1 MYASR
6 TTQFIVGIFGLVG
19 IAALSVLAFTLSRIP
34 LVSKP
39 HYTLYA
45 MFDNVSGLKVSDAIQ
60 IAGVRVGKVSSITLS
75 QKNER
80 AQVTLDIREGIMID
94 EDAIASIKTSGII
107 GDKYVALA
115 IGGGDPLKDGGTIIH
130 TESSFVLEDAIGQLV
145 NGGGSKSSSGDNSQS
160 SPAASPSPAAG
171 GIISA
176 PPGSG
181 AAKNQ
186 EKSDNNGDKANKGN
200 KGKK

>member
-19 IAALSVLAFTLSRIP
+19 IAALSVLAFTLGRIP
-34 LVSKP
+34 LVAQP

-45 MFDNVSGLKVSDAIQ
+45 MFDNVSGLKVNDAIQ
-60 IAGVRVGKVSSITLS
+60 IAGVKVGKVAVITLS

-80 AQVTLDIREGIMID
+80 AQVTLRINEGIMVDD
-94 EDAIASIKTSGII
+94 EAIASIKTSGII
-107 GDKYVALA
+107 GDKYVAVS
-115 IGGGDPLKDGGTIIH
+115 IGAGDPLKDGGIITH

-145 NGGGSKSSSGDNSQS
+145 NSGGGRSGGGGGES
-160 SPAASPSPAAG
+160 SPAASPTPC
-171 GIISA
+171 
-176 PPGSG
+176 
-181 AAKNQ
+181 NQ
-186 EKSDNNGDKANKGN
+186 NKPDS